1 MKILSLVEVSNILLT
16 IICHTLAHVSSTKHD
31 MNIKHFCSRANSS
44 AVSKVQTL
52 LHKICNLKYFYILY
66 LYIID
71 IYCFPK
77 EKEVATLTIY
87 YNCEF
92 ISCLQQLFSKACQCE
107 WNLLH
112 NFLPENNFT
121 QLILFYYFFFYIFAH
136 MKFLRRPTL
145 CVSRWGCV

>member
-1 MKILSLVEVSNILLT
+1 MLWLLVPLGSIRVYKIQWFWMKWFLKNCHLHLVPLTHWGLIITLIGSTKLKWHNFEILSLVEVSNILLT

-66 LYIID
+66 LYIIN

-77 EKEVATLTIY
+77 E
-87 YNCEF
+87 
-92 ISCLQQLFSKACQCE
+92 
-107 WNLLH
+107 
-112 NFLPENNFT
+112 
-121 QLILFYYFFFYIFAH
+121 
-136 MKFLRRPTL
+136 
-145 CVSRWGCV
+145 

>member
-66 LYIID
+66 LYIIN

-121 QLILFYYFFFYIFAH
+121 LLQLLLLFFIFS
-136 MKFLRRPTL
+136 LI
-145 CVSRWGCV
+145 W